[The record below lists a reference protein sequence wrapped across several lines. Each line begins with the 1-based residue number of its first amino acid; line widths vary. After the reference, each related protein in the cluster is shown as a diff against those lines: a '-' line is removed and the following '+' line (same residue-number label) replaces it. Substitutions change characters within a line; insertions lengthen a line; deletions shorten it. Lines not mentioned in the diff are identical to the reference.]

1 MKQLIEKLTDIDNCF
16 KIPSFSFLVFR
27 MELLLKSFEEDYI
40 SKKFVES
47 MFCTWNRRR
56 SAYLYLRLNYYKNK
70 KVLIYLG
77 IKYLLDIEKVKK
89 RVENIIRKK
98 RFEPLECKAYE
109 MDFLR
114 EIKMIYR
121 ELYIIMYDKK
131 PKKHVTF
138 NMAMLKLLRVIRKD
152 ADKYGNLL

>member
-1 MKQLIEKLTDIDNCF
+1 MKQLIEKLTYIDNCF

-27 MELLLKSFEEDYI
+27 MELLLKAFEEDYI
-40 SKKFVES
+40 SKDFVDH
-47 MFCTWNRRR
+47 MFCTWNRTR
-56 SAYLYLRLNYYKNK
+56 SAYMYQKINYYKNK
-70 KVLIYLG
+70 KALIYLG

-98 RFEPLECKAYE
+98 RFETLECKAYE

-121 ELYIIMYDKK
+121 ELYILMYDKK

-152 ADKYGNLL
+152 ADKHGKI

>member
-1 MKQLIEKLTDIDNCF
+1 MKQLIEKLTDIDNYF

-27 MELLLKSFEEDYI
+27 MELLLKAFEEDYLNRE
-40 SKKFVES
+40 FVGS

-56 SAYLYLRLNYYKNK
+56 SAEEHHRLNYYKNK
-70 KVLIYLG
+70 KALIYLG
-77 IKYLLDIEKVKK
+77 IKYLLDIERVRK
-89 RVENIIRKK
+89 RVEKIIRKK

-114 EIKMIYR
+114 EIKIIYR
-121 ELYIIMYDKK
+121 ELYILMYDKK

-152 ADKYGNLL
+152 ADKYGKS